1 MAASSSV
8 FLNVRNLEKSL
19 EFYQALG
26 FRLAKDYRD
35 DDGNLAYVDLDY
47 QGAELSL
54 GSILTNADDEYQRW
68 VSNELGAGM
77 ILYFTVPNVDE
88 VHDRARQAR
97 ATIEVPLRDRTYGRA
112 FNLNDPDGY
121 VVCFMTEK
129 KAARKPATKPAAK
142 SPKNSARK
150 SATKS
155 RARPPASAR
164 GRSGR

>member
-1 MAASSSV
+1 MASTSA

-26 FRLAKDYRD
+26 FDLVKEYRD
-35 DDGNLAYVDLDY
+35 DEGDLSYVDLAFD
-47 QGAELSL
+47 GAELSL
-54 GSILTNADDEYQRW
+54 GQVLEGADDEYTRW
-68 VSNELGAGM
+68 VSGELGAGL
-77 ILYFTVPNVDE
+77 ILYFTVDDVDA

-129 KAARKPATKPAAK
+129 PTAKAQAPSKAKAKRAPAKK
-142 SPKNSARK
+142 KR
-150 SATKS
+150 
-155 RARPPASAR
+155 
-164 GRSGR
+164 